1 MLKLFVST
9 AVYLVLVCNIVSAQ
23 DTLAFRTASAIV
35 GSSERAKALEQFVAA
50 YPSSKMKTR
59 ACDALFDIYVEQGNE
74 AAAMLA
80 AHNSLQTL
88 LPENRMNPYNKFSYA
103 LALNGLGLDTALAY
117 IDRAIVMAGTSR
129 SLSGF
134 QDTKA
139 YVLFRL
145 QRFEEA
151 ERLQRVAIVGHEND
165 PEYLSHLANYEK
177 ENGKLRDALKTMAK
191 ALFLGADQQS
201 KKDFLLWIDEAENEQ
216 SKRDE
221 LKRSVIMATVH
232 SQIDTLKGVALTSGK
247 SNAANIM
254 SDLGV
259 ELPTAKKW
267 AEESVKSLS
276 KKSSIEHVIRFNL
289 GLSLVLSAEQK
300 HREALSYLETI
311 QELVDPYETKYW
323 IALATTQQSLGNY
336 RKAIEAYMQGLIPRN
351 DKTLRPLLEEL
362 YKKEFGTI
370 EGIDKE
376 LDSLRNANA
385 NFKPGE
391 YGTSTTPYGKV
402 VLAEL
407 FTGAECGPCASS
419 DVAFDAL
426 SEFYPRTA
434 LAVVEYHVHIPGP
447 DPMTTNETWDRYVW
461 SEGQGTPTVIID
473 GRESI
478 LGGGPRTVARNRFG
492 VYRYAIQ
499 KVDSERARLDLSMKM
514 QRKDENVDIEVTISH
529 NRYTG
534 KPEKPVLMVALV
546 EKSVDYTGSNG
557 ISKHA
562 FVVRKLID
570 GANGTIIRSGQ
581 KQAVTKKVNLVDVEK
596 SIKEYLDDPTK
607 QRSWSSRR
615 PFTGWRARPE
625 KLDRANLAVVA
636 WVQDMTSREVLQAV
650 YADVPMQTGAQ

>member
-1 MLKLFVST
+1 MLKLLVST
-9 AVYLVLVCNIVSAQ
+9 AVLLVIVCNIVTAQ
-23 DTLAFRTASAIV
+23 DTLAFRSATAIPGFADK
-35 GSSERAKALEQFVAA
+35 AKAIEQFVLN
-50 YPSSKMKTR
+50 YPSSKLKTR
-59 ACDALFDIYVEQGNE
+59 AYDALFDIYVEQGNE
-74 AAAMLA
+74 AGALQA

-88 LPENRMNPYNKFSYA
+88 PPEDRVSPYNRFAYA
-103 LALNGLGLDTALAY
+103 LALNMLGLDTALAY

-145 QRFEEA
+145 QRFGEA

-177 ENGKLRDALKTMAK
+177 ENGKFRDALKTMAK
-191 ALFLGADQQS
+191 ALFLGADQES
-201 KKDFLLWIDEAENEQ
+201 KKDFLVWIDEADNEQ

-232 SQIDTLKGVALTSGK
+232 SHIDTLKGVALTSGK
-247 SNAANIM
+247 SNAAIVM

-259 ELPTAKKW
+259 ELPTAKNW
-267 AEESVKSLS
+267 AEESVKSLD

-300 HREALSYLETI
+300 YREALSYLETI

-323 IALATTQQSLGNY
+323 IALATTHQSLGNQ

-351 DKTLRPLLEEL
+351 DKTLRQRLENL
-362 YKKEFGTI
+362 YKKEFGTV
-370 EGIDKE
+370 EGVDKE

-434 LAVVEYHVHIPGP
+434 LAIVEYHVHIPGP

-461 SEGQGTPTVIID
+461 GEGQGTPTVIID

-499 KVDSERARLDLSMKM
+499 KFDSDRPRLDLSMKV
-514 QRKDENVDIEVTISH
+514 QAKDDNVDIEVMISP

-534 KPEKPVLMVALV
+534 KPEKPALMVALV

-557 ISKHA
+557 ISKHV

-581 KQAVTKKVNLVDVEK
+581 KEAVTKKVNLADVEK

-607 QRSWSSRR
+607 QRSWTSRR

-636 WVQDMTSREVLQAV
+636 WVQDLTSREVLQAV